1 MAEKEKAAIL
11 DQLPFNTDFTKEQ
24 RWSEHWN
31 LFLKYRNNRNQ
42 EIRFFNK
49 NGKPRNILDYV
60 KDSVDR
66 VNEYHLKPSWKE
78 EWQSNVFD
86 PKTRDKLI
94 AILSSLASSRM
105 KADLVLDPQS
115 LFATD
120 GLEDRKHIYQ
130 GLLDYANYHNK
141 DEYQLV
147 WELYTAMMQGTVI
160 GYESWK
166 KDTRNVEYVTE
177 FDPDTGE
184 QKTEKIKYD
193 AWDDVFGEIVPI
205 EEFYPENIWVN
216 AKEFKEKINRAFRV
230 QELSYAGF
238 KDLFGG
244 FKNAQYVQPKSFYM
258 NTPGFGWGI
267 STNVLPENVEVCF
280 FFDVISDKM
289 GIWALS

>member
-1 MAEKEKAAIL
+1 MDSQFFLFRLFEAAL
-11 DQLPFNTDFTKEQ
+11 LFNTDFTKEQ

-160 GYESWK
+160 G
-166 KDTRNVEYVTE
+166 
-177 FDPDTGE
+177 
-184 QKTEKIKYD
+184 
-193 AWDDVFGEIVPI
+193 
-205 EEFYPENIWVN
+205 
-216 AKEFKEKINRAFRV
+216 
-230 QELSYAGF
+230 
-238 KDLFGG
+238 
-244 FKNAQYVQPKSFYM
+244 
-258 NTPGFGWGI
+258 
-267 STNVLPENVEVCF
+267 
-280 FFDVISDKM
+280 
-289 GIWALS
+289 